1 MRTLHI
7 VDNPAG
13 QPLAQDT
20 DWLAALAA
28 SATPGDRLMLIG
40 FGHDDLITIRQRLAA
55 VFSAPA
61 ILSVDP
67 LALTALGGSET
78 ELAQLAIR
86 RAMAGMDAATLSCRG
101 HAGQPPR
108 FDSLHMSPPS
118 QGSRSQPAVAGAGP
132 LPRLA
137 FISPLPPEPTGIA
150 DYSAELLPYLAEHYA
165 ITLVVSQ
172 PEVDGQL
179 AKRFP
184 VIDADAFTKRAAEFD
199 RVLYQVGNSLYHAYQ
214 FALLKHHPGCV
225 VLHDVYLFD
234 AVWWMQESQAWP
246 DGLARQLFSD
256 HGFPALLALREG
268 SDPSSR
274 GPEDYPVN
282 GFVTHEA
289 AGLIVHS
296 AFARDLDRHWRP
308 EAQEAP
314 AAVIPHL
321 RQLPAPVT
329 TDARRQA
336 REALGIGQDTCLIA
350 SFGGLNPK
358 KLSDLLVAAILDT
371 PLGERP
377 DIQLVLVGAQHGG
390 EFGRQLARRLRGH
403 PRAARVTITGYV
415 DRARYGQWLQA
426 ADIAVQLR
434 QHSRGESSGAIFDA
448 MAHGLAV
455 VANAHGS
462 SAELPESA
470 AVMLPERVELEA
482 LSNCLSALVDSP
494 ERRRS
499 LGEAARGF
507 VAEALDPSRIA
518 ARYREAIEGFA
529 QGTRRQRAEQW
540 LDRLAACPALREMD
554 EPQVMAATRAL
565 CDLDTTAPAQP
576 PRILFDVSTIAW
588 HDLKTGIER
597 VTRRLADQ
605 LLRHPPPGWRVE
617 LIRWGGDDFHLARG
631 FACDQLGIEPVAP
644 DRPCEARPGDIYV
657 SVEWA
662 PPLLEQAGHA
672 LKRLK
677 ARGVR
682 CYFTVHDLLP
692 LRLPEC
698 FPAETPARMRTWFEG
713 VAGLADG
720 ITCVSATVAEDVRQ
734 ELSRLALPAPPWV
747 EFFHLGADFS
757 AGGGEAAEPDPGEQA
772 LLRRVAQASGA
783 TLLMVGTVE
792 PRKGHRQVLGALE
805 QCWAQGLELNLVIV
819 GKQGWDVDDL
829 ARRIGGHPQRQQR
842 LFWVEGASDPLLQRL
857 YAGCDGL
864 VAASL
869 GEGFGLPL
877 IEAAHHGIPIL
888 ARDIPV
894 FREVAGEHADYF
906 TADTDA
912 DLAAALR
919 DWQRRW
925 RAGEV
930 RDARDMPCQSW
941 AQSTRQ
947 WLGHILAD
955 QPVPAAPGQPLELE
969 QLPEAN
975 QAEEGKA
982 C

>member
-1 MRTLHI
+1 MSALHVI
-7 VDNPAG
+7 DNPAE
-13 QPLAQDT
+13 QPLEADPC
-20 DWLAALAA
+20 WLETRAAT
-28 SATPGDRLMLIG
+28 ATPGDRLMLIG
-40 FGHDDLITIRQRLAA
+40 FSHADLIAIRQRLES
-55 VFSAPA
+55 VFTAPA

-67 LALTALGGSET
+67 STLSALGGRDT

-86 RAMAGMDAATLSCRG
+86 RAMAGMAATTLDCHG
-101 HAGQPPR
+101 HAGQSPR
-108 FDSLHMSPPS
+108 FDSLASPS
-118 QGSRSQPAVAGAGP
+118 QTPGQAPAPAPAVAVDTR
-132 LPRLA
+132 PRLA
-137 FISPLPPEPTGIA
+137 FVSPLPPEPTGIA

-172 PEVDGQL
+172 PQVDDQL
-179 AKRFP
+179 TKRFP
-184 VIDADAFTKRAAEFD
+184 VIEPEAFAERAGEFD

-214 FALLKHHPGCV
+214 FALLKRHPGCV

-234 AVWWMQESQAWP
+234 AVWWMQESQVWP
-246 DGLARQLFSD
+246 DGLAQQLFID
-256 HGFPALLALREG
+256 HGFPALLALRER
-268 SDPSSR
+268 SDQSAR

-329 TDARRQA
+329 ADARRQA

-371 PLGERP
+371 PLGEHP

-390 EFGRQLARRLRGH
+390 EFGRRLTQRLRGH
-403 PRAARVTITGYV
+403 PRAGRVTITGYV
-415 DRARYGQWLQA
+415 DRVRYGQWLQV

-470 AVMLPERVELEA
+470 VVMLPERVELQA
-482 LSNCLSALVDSP
+482 LSSCLVALADDP
-494 ERRRS
+494 ERQRT
-499 LGEAARGF
+499 LGLAARGF
-507 VAEALDPSRIA
+507 VAEVLDPDRIA
-518 ARYREAIEGFA
+518 SRYRGAIEGFA

-540 LDRLAACPALREMD
+540 LDRLADCPALRALD
-554 EPQVMAATRAL
+554 ETRMMAATRAL
-565 CDLDTTAPAQP
+565 CDLDTMAPAQP

-597 VTRRLADQ
+597 VTRRLADE

-631 FACDQLGIEPVAP
+631 FACDQLGIAPPVP

-662 PPLLEQAGHA
+662 PPLLEQAGRV
-672 LKRLK
+672 LKSLR

-692 LRLPEC
+692 LRLPAC
-698 FPAETPARMRTWFEG
+698 FPEETPARMRAWFEG
-713 VAGLADG
+713 IAELADG
-720 ITCVSATVAEDVRQ
+720 ITCVSSAVAEDVRQ
-734 ELSRLALPAPPWV
+734 ELSRLELSAAPWV
-747 EFFHLGADFS
+747 ESFHLGADFS
-757 AGGGEAAEPDPGEQA
+757 PAGSGEALNPQEQV
-772 LLRRVAQASGA
+772 LLGRVEQASGA
-783 TLLMVGTVE
+783 TVLMVGTVE

-805 QCWAQGLELNLVIV
+805 QCWKQGTELSLVIV

-829 ARRIGGHPQRQQR
+829 AQRIGRHPECQQR
-842 LFWVEGASDPLLQRL
+842 LFWVEGASDALLQRL

-906 TADTDA
+906 AADTA
-912 DLAAALR
+912 EGLAIELQA
-919 DWQRRW
+919 WQRRW

-930 RDARDMPCQSW
+930 RSSRDMPYQDW
-941 AQSTRQ
+941 ASSARQ
-947 WLGHILAD
+947 WLSHILAD
-955 QPVPAAPGQPLELE
+955 QPVPVAPGQPLEGYD
-969 QLPEAN
+969 
-975 QAEEGKA
+975 AEERES